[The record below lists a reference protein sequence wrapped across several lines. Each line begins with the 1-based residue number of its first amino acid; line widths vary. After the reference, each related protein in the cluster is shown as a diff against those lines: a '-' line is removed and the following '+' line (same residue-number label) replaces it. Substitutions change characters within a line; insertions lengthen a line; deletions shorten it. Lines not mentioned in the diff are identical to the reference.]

1 MNGITLGAAL
11 FTACVGSSASA
22 LDWTVNPA
30 TSELGFSA
38 TFEGS
43 PAPGVLRTFNAAVRF
58 DPDRLADS
66 RIDVTIAVPSADMRS
81 DDINKAI
88 RGPDWFDVARFP
100 TAEFRSTQVRA
111 AGANGYVI
119 VGTLTVKGIAKPI
132 EVPFHWQGEGD
143 TATMNGEVA
152 IDRATFKIG
161 LGEWQ
166 STKVIGA
173 EVKVKFQLH
182 LRRSG

>member
-1 MNGITLGAAL
+1 MNRIALAAAL
-11 FTACVGSSASA
+11 LIVGVGTSARA
-22 LDWTVNPA
+22 ADWTMNPA

-43 PAPGVLRTFNAAVRF
+43 PAPGVFRTFTAAVRF
-58 DPDRLADS
+58 DPDRLAES
-66 RIDVTIAVPSADMRS
+66 RIDVTIAVPSADMSS

-88 RGPDWFDVARFP
+88 RGPDWFDVDRFP
-100 TAEFRSTQVRA
+100 TAEFHSTQVRGS
-111 AGANGYVI
+111 GANAYVI

-143 TATMNGEVA
+143 TATMSGEVA

-173 EVKVKFQLH
+173 EVKVRFLLH
-182 LRRSG
+182 LRKSG